1 MPVKLLLL
9 DNHNM
14 LCKNFTAGSTDLKLK
29 EHGSQWH
36 TLMNALLQKSG
47 CKLKEI
53 VAGQQLA
60 SKIFTEDE
68 NKVSFF
74 GKERRCKCLTLG
86 GGDETW

>member
-1 MPVKLLLL
+1 
-9 DNHNM
+9 
-14 LCKNFTAGSTDLKLK
+14 
-29 EHGSQWH
+29 
-36 TLMNALLQKSG
+36 MNALLQKSG

-86 GGDETW
+86 GGDET